1 MDTVKD
7 KLIDDCLTGSSK
19 GGSGSN
25 FGKYSD
31 AELRDAM
38 ELLFFAYR
46 EFTTEPDNILS
57 ELGFGRAHHRV
68 IHFVGRNPGI
78 TVSQLLSILRITK
91 QSLSR
96 VLRQLIADCFVVQEP
111 GSKDRRQRLL
121 YLTDEGRALENRV
134 SGDQRRRILRAF
146 ASAGPDGVAGF
157 RRVLGA
163 MIDDSGQTE
172 P

>member
-1 MDTVKD
+1 MDTVKE
-7 KLIDDCLTGSSK
+7 KLTGDCPTGGSK
-19 GGSGSN
+19 GESDCD

-46 EFTTEPDNILS
+46 EFTTEPDYILS
-57 ELGFGRAHHRV
+57 EMGFGRAHHRV

-96 VLRQLIADCFVVQEP
+96 VLRQLIADCLVVQEP
-111 GSKDRRQRLL
+111 GPKDRRQRLL

-134 SGDQRRRILRAF
+134 TGDQRRRIRRAF
-146 ASAGPDGVAGF
+146 AAAGPDGVAGF
-157 RRVLGA
+157 RRVLRA
-163 MIDDSGQTE
+163 MINNSGQSK